1 MDPVYSAAMRRLAV
15 LALVA
20 ACVAPPRPGACPPEP
35 WRRRGP
41 PPVATFSIVAYDP
54 ETGDLGVAVQSRF
67 LGVGSVVPWAKAGV
81 GAVATQ
87 AWANVPYGPEGLALL
102 EGGKDA
108 AAAVAALT
116 GADAERDKRQVGI
129 VDAKGR
135 AAAFTGAQCLDW
147 AGHRT
152 GEGFT
157 AQGNILA
164 GKQVVDAMADA
175 FVAAKGELADRLVEA
190 LAAGQRAGGHPRA
203 MQPAARLAPRNNGGS
218 GANNDRYIDL
228 RVEDHEKPIEE
239 LKRLLGLYK
248 RVRLGR

>member
-1 MDPVYSAAMRRLAV
+1 MGRLV
-15 LALVA
+15 SLALLA
-20 ACVAPPRPGACPPEP
+20 ACAAPPPAAPDPPGRE
-35 WRRRGP
+35 R
-41 PPVATFSIVAYDP
+41 PPVATFSIVAYDK

-116 GADAERDKRQVGI
+116 GADAGRDRRQVGI

-135 AAAFTGAQCLDW
+135 AAAFTGAACLDW
-147 AGHRT
+147 AGHRA
-152 GEGFT
+152 GDGFT

-164 GKQVVDAMADA
+164 GKGVVDAMADA
-175 FVAAKGELADRLVEA
+175 FAASKGELADRLVEA
-190 LAAGQRAGGHPRA
+190 LAAGQRAGGDKRG
-203 MQPAARLAPRNNGGS
+203 MQSAALLVVRKNGGY
-218 GANNDRYIDL
+218 GGNNDRYIDL
-228 RVEDHEKPIEE
+228 RVEDAKDPIAE
-239 LKRLLGLYK
+239 LKRLLDLYK

>member
-1 MDPVYSAAMRRLAV
+1 MRRL
-15 LALVA
+15 LALALLA
-20 ACVAPPRPGACPPEP
+20 ACAAP
-35 WRRRGP
+35 RREP

-54 ETGDLGVAVQSRF
+54 ASGDLGVAVESRF
-67 LGVGSVVPWAKAGV
+67 LGVGSVVPWARAGV

-116 GADAERDKRQVGI
+116 GGDAGRDKRQVGI

-135 AAAFTGAQCLDW
+135 AAAYTGSQCLDW

-152 GEGFT
+152 GDGFT
-157 AQGNILA
+157 VQGNILA

-175 FVAAKGELADRLVEA
+175 FAASKGELADRLVEA
-190 LAAGQRAGGHPRA
+190 LAAGQRAGGDKRG
-203 MQPAARLAPRNNGGS
+203 MQSAALLVVRKNGGY
-218 GANNDRYIDL
+218 GGNNDRYVDL
-228 RVEDHEKPIEE
+228 RVEDAKEPIAE
-239 LKRLLGLYK
+239 LKRLLDLYK